1 MYSHAPNN
9 YDCPFCHIAARE
21 SLAPPWTVT
30 NDIVY
35 QTDVVMAFIGAAWW
49 PNNAGHVIVI
59 PNAHIENIYTM
70 PPETHQH
77 IYEAAR
83 KIAIAFK
90 RVYHC
95 DGTST
100 RQHNELAGYQE
111 IWHYHLHV
119 FPRYRDDN
127 LYMLTDQRR
136 IVTPDERLPY
146 AEKLRGFMATHAD
159 TL

>member
-9 YDCPFCHIAARE
+9 YDCPFCHIAARK
-21 SLAPPWTVT
+21 SLDPPWTVAD
-30 NDIVY
+30 DIVY
-35 QTDVVMAFIGAAWW
+35 QTDKITAFISAAWW

-70 PPETHQH
+70 PADTHQH

-83 KIAIAFK
+83 KIAIALK
-90 RVYHC
+90 RAYQC

-100 RQHNELAGYQE
+100 RQHNEPAGYQE

-119 FPRYRDDN
+119 FARYTGDN
-127 LYMLTDQRR
+127 LYMMTDQRR
-136 IVTPDERLPY
+136 IISPEERLPY
-146 AEKLRGFMATHAD
+146 ANKLRSFIETHGGI
-159 TL
+159 L